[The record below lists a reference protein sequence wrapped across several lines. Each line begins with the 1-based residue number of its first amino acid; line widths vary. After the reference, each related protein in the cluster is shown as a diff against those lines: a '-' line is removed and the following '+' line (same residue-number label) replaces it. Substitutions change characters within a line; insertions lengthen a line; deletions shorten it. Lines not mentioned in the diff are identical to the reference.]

1 MKNQKKTP
9 APATSGRLQI
19 KLPRRLYVAAS
30 ESAKITGKSIEEY
43 VKNLLVADATKTI
56 PVAITPEQL
65 HHLLTTLESAM
76 IDGLRLPKTRGL
88 ALLDELEAAPPHF
101 NSYDIAMI
109 GPLYRQLVGHWDG
122 TETPASEVDGD
133 KIERFAGRA
142 CFAAG

>member
-1 MKNQKKTP
+1 M
-9 APATSGRLQI
+9 
-19 KLPRRLYVAAS
+19 
-30 ESAKITGKSIEEY
+30 
-43 VKNLLVADATKTI
+43 
-56 PVAITPEQL
+56 
-65 HHLLTTLESAM
+65 LTTC
-76 IDGLRLPKTRGL
+76 K
-88 ALLDELEAAPPHF
+88 AAYAVITFIAVPSRF